1 MNHINNVID
10 ILAHSGI
17 SVSMAKAKI
26 IMSKLPEV
34 FTTTQVIEV
43 SIQLDKGE

>member
-17 SVSMAKAKI
+17 NVSMAKAKV
-26 IMSKLPEV
+26 IMSKLPDV
-34 FTTTQVIEV
+34 FTTSQVIEV
-43 SIQLDKGE
+43 SIQLEQGE

>member
-34 FTTTQVIEV
+34 FTTSQVIEV
-43 SIQLDKGE
+43 SVQLEQED